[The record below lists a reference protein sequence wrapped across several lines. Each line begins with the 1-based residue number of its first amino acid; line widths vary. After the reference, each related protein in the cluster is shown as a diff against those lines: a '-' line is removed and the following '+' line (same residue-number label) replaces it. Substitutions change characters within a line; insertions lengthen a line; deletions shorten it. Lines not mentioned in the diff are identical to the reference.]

1 MLRWQKEAA
10 VQVEKA
16 KEMTQEQFRG
26 KFTVGILAGRD
37 LPVYTQEYDKVREAA
52 RAMVSGREKPN
63 GKI

>member
-1 MLRWQKEAA
+1 
-10 VQVEKA
+10 VEKA